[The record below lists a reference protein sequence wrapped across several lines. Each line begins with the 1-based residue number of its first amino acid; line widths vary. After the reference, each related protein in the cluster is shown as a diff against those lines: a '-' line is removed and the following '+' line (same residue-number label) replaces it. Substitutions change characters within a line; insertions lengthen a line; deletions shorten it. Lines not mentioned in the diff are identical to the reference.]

1 MDILSS
7 KIATLGRRLPPEF
20 FTLNAEKLAPQ
31 LLGKVLVRVWEN
43 HCLGGMICET
53 EAYTE
58 DDPASHTFRGMN
70 ARNRS
75 MFATPGTMYV
85 YQSYGI
91 HWCLN
96 IKSGVEGRGEGVLI
110 RALQPLYGQ
119 ETMRKMRHLPQ
130 AKPEHELCNGPGK
143 LTQALA
149 IDKRFDGL
157 SINKENIFLFE
168 PSDKVL
174 EQSALTRGP
183 RIGISEGLDLMWRF
197 ALKKHPCLSKPF
209 PAVRG

>member
-1 MDILSS
+1 MDVISS
-7 KIATLGRRLPPEF
+7 KISTLGRRLPPDF
-20 FTLNAEKLAPQ
+20 FKLSAEELAPQ

-43 HCLGGMICET
+43 YCLGGMICET

-58 DDPASHTFRGMN
+58 DDPASHTFRGMTP
-70 ARNRS
+70 RNRS
-75 MFATPGTMYV
+75 MFATPGTLYV

-110 RALQPLYGQ
+110 RALQPLYGI
-119 ETMRKMRHLPQ
+119 ETMRKLRHIPQ
-130 AKPEHELCNGPGK
+130 VRPEHELCNGPGK

-149 IDKRFDGL
+149 IDKRFDGQG
-157 SINKENIFLFE
+157 INKDLVFLFE
-168 PSDKVL
+168 PSERTLDHL
-174 EQSALTRGP
+174 ALTRGP

-197 ALKKHPCLSKPF
+197 ALKKHPCLSRPF
-209 PAVRG
+209 PQSR